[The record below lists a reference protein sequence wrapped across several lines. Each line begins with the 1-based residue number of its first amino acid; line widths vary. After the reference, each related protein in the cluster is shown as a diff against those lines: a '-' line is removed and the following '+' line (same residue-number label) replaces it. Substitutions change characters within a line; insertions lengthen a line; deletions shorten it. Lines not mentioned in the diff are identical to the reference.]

1 MTDKEEKTTK
11 KKKSETALWRSTVRI
26 TDSGLYERLKF
37 LETQKGISI
46 PKAIN
51 DSLFYGLEAYIKDV
65 YGEIEI
71 EETDNGDTIIRPKPN
86 VSAVQEEW
94 YYKIQETLNE
104 IVNLLNEIV
113 LNTMIS
119 KIIVSS
125 LFNERVKNLYG
136 YSVRPELLEN
146 GGLQDT
152 PEFLSNHEKMVMDRI
167 KKSRGRK

>member
-1 MTDKEEKTTK
+1 MTEEKEKNTK

-26 TDSGLYERLKF
+26 TDSGIYERLKF
-37 LETQKGISI
+37 LEEQKGISI

-51 DSLFYGLEAYIKDV
+51 DSLFYGLEPYIKDV
-65 YGEIEI
+65 YGEIEVAGKG
-71 EETDNGDTIIRPKPN
+71 NTIIKPN
-86 VSAVQEEW
+86 SNTSAVQEER
-94 YYKIQETLNE
+94 YYKIYELLDE

-119 KIIVSS
+119 KIIVVS

-136 YSVRPELLEN
+136 YSVRPELLES

-152 PEFLSNHEKMVMDRI
+152 PEFLSNHEKMVKDRI
-167 KKSRGRK
+167 RKSRGTRK